1 MPDDT
6 STTPSYTM
14 GYSEEFRQML
24 DQRSAETHAAYL
36 LPHLKPGHRVLD
48 FGCGPG
54 TISVGLARTVDPGK
68 VHGIDM
74 EESQIA
80 LARAAA
86 EAGGHSNATFHVGD
100 VTNLPFEDNFFDA
113 AHCHAVLMHV
123 PDTAAVLAEVK
134 RVLKPGGIIAAREAI
149 LTAAFLQP
157 FEDRGAWNTF
167 VKLLAGNG
175 GHPRMGMDL
184 KAAFLSAGF
193 TGPRSGAS
201 FDFYDT
207 PKDIAFFYSVAK
219 GWFLS
224 PQVIGAAI
232 KFGLATQEQFD
243 EWSAS
248 LDEWKAD
255 PAASGAVPFGECL
268 AFKP

>member
-1 MPDDT
+1 MPDDAPA
-6 STTPSYTM
+6 TPSYTM

-24 DQRSAETHAAYL
+24 DQPSAETHASYL

-54 TISVGLARTVDPGK
+54 TISVGLARTVDPGE

-86 EAGGHSNATFHVGD
+86 EAGGHANATFHVGD
-100 VTNLPFEDNFFDA
+100 VTKLPFEDN
-113 AHCHAVLMHV
+113 
-123 PDTAAVLAEVK
+123 
-134 RVLKPGGIIAAREAI
+134 
-149 LTAAFLQP
+149 
-157 FEDRGAWNTF
+157 
-167 VKLLAGNG
+167 
-175 GHPRMGMDL
+175 
-184 KAAFLSAGF
+184 
-193 TGPRSGAS
+193 
-201 FDFYDT
+201 FYDT

-243 EWSAS
+243 KWSAS

-255 PAASGAVPFGECL
+255 PAASGGVPFGECL

>member
-1 MPDDT
+1 
-6 STTPSYTM
+6 
-14 GYSEEFRQML
+14 ML
-24 DQRSAETHAAYL
+24 DQRSAESHAAYL

-54 TISVGLARTVDPGK
+54 TISVGLVRTVDPGE

-86 EAGGHSNATFHVGD
+86 A
-100 VTNLPFEDNFFDA
+100 
-113 AHCHAVLMHV
+113 
-123 PDTAAVLAEVK
+123 LAEVK
-134 RVLKPGGIIAAREAI
+134 RVLKPSGIIAAREAI

-175 GHPRMGMDL
+175 GHPRMGMEL
-184 KAAFLSAGF
+184 KAAFLNAGF
-193 TGPRSGAS
+193 TDPCAGAS
-201 FDFYDT
+201 FVFYDT
-207 PKDIAFFYSVAK
+207 PKDIVFFYSVTT

-248 LDEWKAD
+248 LHDWKAD
-255 PAASGAVPFGECL
+255 PAASGALPFGECV
-268 AFKP
+268 AFNP